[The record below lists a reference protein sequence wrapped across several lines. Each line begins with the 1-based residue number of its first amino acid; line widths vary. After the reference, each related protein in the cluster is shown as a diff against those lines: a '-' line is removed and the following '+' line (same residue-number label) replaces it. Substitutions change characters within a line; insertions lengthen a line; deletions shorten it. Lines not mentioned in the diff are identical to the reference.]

1 MDDLTDRGNDC
12 RRVFDRK
19 LQIGE
24 TAITEF
30 ELPDNETRLKFR
42 WLRRGLLS
50 GIHTMQRQREGL
62 AVADAMARKDVR

>member
-24 TAITEF
+24 TTMTQF
-30 ELPDNETRLKFR
+30 ELAGDETRLKFR
-42 WLRRGLLS
+42 WLRRGLIS
-50 GIHTMQRQREGL
+50 AGHVVCEQRQLR